1 MNRKAERGQ
10 ATRDRLVAV
19 ATRLFAELGYE
30 ETSIEQVLH
39 ESGVSRGALYH
50 HFGGKEAL
58 FEAVLEEVEQDI
70 GRRLQADIAE
80 ADGLLALIRAGCL
93 GWIRMTADPVIQQ
106 VLLVDAPSVLGWQR
120 WRELDEQHTLGEIK
134 ALLAAVAQEGRLDPA
149 QVDLMAYVWIAVMNE
164 IALYIARAED
174 GEAARREGEAVVDTF
189 LQRLLGA

>member
-70 GRRLQADIAE
+70 SRRLQADMAE
-80 ADGLLALIRAGCL
+80 AGDLFALIRAGCL
-93 GWIRMTADPVIQQ
+93 GWIRMTGDPVIQQ

-120 WRELDEQHTLGEIK
+120 WRELDEQHTLGEIR
-134 ALLAAVAQEGRLDPA
+134 AFLAAVAEEGRLDPA